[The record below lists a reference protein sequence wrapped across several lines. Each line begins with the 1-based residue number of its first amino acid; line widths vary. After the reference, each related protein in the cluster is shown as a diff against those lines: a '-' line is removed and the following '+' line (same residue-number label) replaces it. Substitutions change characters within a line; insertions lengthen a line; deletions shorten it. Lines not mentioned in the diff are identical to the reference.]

1 MTVDPIVGGEGNVG
15 ASGTPNPQVSQTPQ
29 TPIQGDVTQ
38 LLTQLESRLEE
49 KFGSITKEVRGL
61 QSRQDKSENTFQ
73 AQLAKFNQIKSKG
86 NYTDEEALNVMAQS
100 DAEANRWSTLEK
112 KLDDLAGRI
121 AGVGTQTNGQQKV
134 AEVFAQIGLDP
145 KDPRVAQHLVKSYQT
160 PEEMELAAFRLER
173 ELRNSPSPNS
183 AQAASLQGQ
192 SQAQVDVN
200 SLAAEYDQLA
210 KNPTAKGAT
219 SRMAEIQEE
228 LDKIK

>member
-1 MTVDPIVGGEGNVG
+1 MTENPTVGGEGNVG
-15 ASGTPNPQVSQTPQ
+15 ASGTPNSQVSQTPQ

-49 KFGSITKEVRGL
+49 KFGNITKEVRGL

-86 NYTDEEALNVMAQS
+86 NYTDEEALNVMAQN
-100 DAEANRWSTLEK
+100 DAEANRWSALEK

-121 AGVGTQTNGQQKV
+121 ASAGTQANGQQKV
-134 AEVFAQIGLDP
+134 AEVFAQVGLDP
-145 KDPRVAQHLVKSYQT
+145 KDPRVAQHLVKSYET
-160 PEEMELAAFRLER
+160 PEQMELAAYRLQR
-173 ELRNSPSPNS
+173 ELASTPSPNS

-192 SQAQVDVN
+192 SQQVDVN

-219 SRMAEIQEE
+219 TRMAEIQEE
-228 LDKIK
+228 LNKIK

>member
-1 MTVDPIVGGEGNVG
+1 MTENQTVGGEGNVG

-49 KFGSITKEVRGL
+49 KFGNITKEVRGL

-73 AQLAKFNQIKSKG
+73 QQLARMEQLTSKG
-86 NYTDEEALNVMAQS
+86 LTKEEAL
-100 DAEANRWSTLEK
+100 STMQKEDNEYQWRSSLEK
-112 KLDDLAGRI
+112 KLDDILAGRI
-121 AGVGTQTNGQQKV
+121 AGAGTQANGQQKV
-134 AEVFAQIGLDP
+134 AEVFAQVGLDP
-145 KDPRVAQHLVKSYQT
+145 KDPRVAQHLVKSYET
-160 PEEMELAAFRLER
+160 PEQMELAAFRLQR
-173 ELRNSPSPNS
+173 ELASTPSPNS

-192 SQAQVDVN
+192 SQQVDFN

-219 SRMAEIQEE
+219 TRMAEIQEE
-228 LDKIK
+228 LNKIK

>member
-1 MTVDPIVGGEGNVG
+1 MTVDPTVGEAGSAG

-73 AQLAKFNQIKSKG
+73 QQLARMEQLTSKG
-86 NYTDEEALNVMAQS
+86 LTKEEAL
-100 DAEANRWSTLEK
+100 STMQKEDNEYQWRSSLEK
-112 KLDDLAGRI
+112 KLDDILAGRI
-121 AGVGTQTNGQQKV
+121 AGAGTQANGQQKV
-134 AEVFAQIGLDP
+134 AEVFAQVGLDP
-145 KDPRVAQHLVKSYQT
+145 KDPRVAQHLVKSYET
-160 PEEMELAAFRLER
+160 PEQMELAAFRLQR
-173 ELRNSPSPNS
+173 ELANTPSPNS

-192 SQAQVDVN
+192 SQQVDIN

-219 SRMAEIQEE
+219 TRMAEIQEE
-228 LDKIK
+228 LNKIK